1 MSNLALSSVAALG
14 SAAFFSSAVT
24 LQALEA
30 RSAPDSLQLRPALI
44 VFLLRR
50 PRWVLGT
57 LLGLLGWP
65 LQAVALA
72 YGPLALVQPILALSV
87 IGLLAAGH
95 RILREPV
102 GPRSIVAAV
111 AILGGIGLLALVA
124 PTDNATGHG
133 ALPAVTLA
141 VLGACS
147 LIPFVRARARAGS
160 ANALALA
167 AGFAYVMLALATTL
181 LDGALGRSAWWPA
194 LVWLAVCGGGAAIGG
209 LTEMSAFRLA
219 PATVVAPIIFC
230 VETVGPALL
239 APIFGQHLGT
249 DGQSLAI
256 DLGGLAL
263 VGIGVALLARSKSV
277 ANLMAAGK

>member
-1 MSNLALSSVAALG
+1 VSNLALASVAALG

-30 RSAPDSLQLRPALI
+30 RSAPETLQLRPALI
-44 VFLLRR
+44 VFLFRR

-57 LLGLLGWP
+57 ALGVLGWP

-102 GPRSIVAAV
+102 GGRSVVAAV

-124 PTDNATGHG
+124 PTDTATGHG
-133 ALPAVTLA
+133 ALPIVTLA

-147 LIPFVRARARAGS
+147 LIPFARARARGRS

-167 AGFAYVMLALATTL
+167 AGTAYVLLALATTL
-181 LDGALGRSAWWPA
+181 LDGALGRSAWWSA
-194 LVWLAVCGGGAAIGG
+194 VVWLAICAGGAAIGS

-256 DLGGLAL
+256 DLAGLAL
-263 VGIGVALLARSKSV
+263 VGIGVALLARSRPV
-277 ANLMAAGK
+277 ADLMAAGK